1 MEKKGRMSRVYTAPG
16 KKASD
21 AQIKQRATQHE
32 RMRKHTETPMKMKTP
47 KMGG

>member
-1 MEKKGRMSRVYTAPG
+1 MEAKKGRMSRAYVAPG

-21 AQIKQRATQHE
+21 AQVKQRATQHE
-32 RMRKHTETPMKMKTP
+32 RMRKHPDTHAKTKG

>member
-1 MEKKGRMSRVYTAPG
+1 MSRVYVAPG

-21 AQIKQRATQHE
+21 AQVKQRATQHE
-32 RMRKHTETPMKMKTP
+32 RMRKHPDTKTKG